1 MKHAIGMKAKEAQM
15 DMAANLEIS
24 PFDAAD
30 HLGSE
35 EAQLALLN
43 DAIGT
48 GNIAYIANAVGAVAR
63 ARAGM
68 SKLARDTGI
77 KRQTL
82 TKSLSKK
89 GNPTLATI
97 VPVLDKLGLRMQ
109 IVPARAVE

>member
-1 MKHAIGMKAKEAQM
+1 MT
-15 DMAANLEIS
+15 ANLDIT
-24 PFDAAD
+24 PFDAAE

-35 EAQLALLN
+35 EAQIALLN
-43 DAIGT
+43 DAFST
-48 GNIAYIANAVGAVAR
+48 GNAAYIANAVGAVVR

-109 IVPARAVE
+109 IVSATATR

>member
-1 MKHAIGMKAKEAQM
+1 M
-15 DMAANLEIS
+15 DII

-30 HLGSE
+30 YLGSE
-35 EAQLALLN
+35 EAQIALLN

-48 GNIAYIANAVGAVAR
+48 GNAAYIANAVGAVAR

-82 TKSLSKK
+82 MKSLSKK

-109 IVPARAVE
+109 IVPASAGD

>member
-1 MKHAIGMKAKEAQM
+1 
-15 DMAANLEIS
+15 MASKLDIT

-30 HLGSE
+30 YLGSE

-48 GNIAYIANAVGAVAR
+48 GDAAYIANAVGAVAR
-63 ARAGM
+63 ARKGM

-82 TKSLSKK
+82 TKSLSSK

-97 VPVLDKLGLRMQ
+97 VPVLEKLGLRMQ
-109 IVPARAVE
+109 IVRAATAPGTQPLRLPS

>member
-1 MKHAIGMKAKEAQM
+1 MPSAYKPRILAGEHRLKSTVAIRA
-15 DMAANLEIS
+15 
-24 PFDAAD
+24 
-30 HLGSE
+30 
-35 EAQLALLN
+35 ALLTVVTTPKGGGC

-48 GNIAYIANAVGAVAR
+48 GNAAYIANAVGAVAR
-63 ARAGM
+63 ARTGM

-82 TKSLSKK
+82 TKSLGKK

-109 IVPARAVE
+109 IVPATPAN